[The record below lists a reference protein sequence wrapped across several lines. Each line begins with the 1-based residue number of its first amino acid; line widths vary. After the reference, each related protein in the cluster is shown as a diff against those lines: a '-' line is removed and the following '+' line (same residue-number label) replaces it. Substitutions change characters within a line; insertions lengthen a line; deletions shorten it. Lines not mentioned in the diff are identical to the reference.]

1 MMANRKL
8 PFGYEMQ
15 RGIICVK
22 AAEASIVREIYAA
35 YIRGM
40 SYRQIMDS
48 LNAQAVPYSESSR
61 SWNKTWWREFS
72 AMNSTQAM
80 RPIRQFCPLRN
91 TAMQP
96 AQNLPQEPRLIRA
109 DRQKQSDSSPDALSA
124 AVH

>member
-48 LNAQAVPYSESSR
+48 LNAQAVPYSE
-61 SWNKTWWREFS
+61 T
-72 AMNSTQAM
+72 M
-80 RPIRQFCPLRN
+80 RPIQQFCPLRN
-91 TAMQP
+91 TDTRS
-96 AQNLPQEPRLIRA
+96 AQNLPQGPRLIRA
-109 DRQKQSDSSPDALSA
+109 GRRKQSDSSPDALSA